1 MFNGP
6 MAFET
11 GPVAKVVNR
20 MLARRGV
27 AIALTPDSDLKNS
40 GLTSLD
46 MVNLMLAVEVACNV
60 TIPQS
65 AMTPEHFTSV
75 ATIEALIATLQSGAA
90 HEIPRVDTH
99 TM

>member
-1 MFNGP
+1 MFNGSTEL
-6 MAFET
+6 ET
-11 GPVAKVVNR
+11 GAVAKVVNR
-20 MLARRGV
+20 ILARRGV
-27 AIALTPDSDLKNS
+27 ATTLTRDSDLKNS

-46 MVNLMLAVEVACNV
+46 MVNLMLSVEVACDV

-65 AMTPEHFTSV
+65 AMTPENFTSI

-90 HEIPRVDTH
+90 QEFSRVETR

>member
-1 MFNGP
+1 MLDGQ
-6 MAFET
+6 MDLET
-11 GPVAKVVNR
+11 GAVAKAVNR

-27 AIALTPDSDLKNS
+27 ATALGRESDLKNS

-46 MVNLMLAVEVACNV
+46 MVNLMLAVEVACDV

-65 AMTPEHFTSV
+65 AMTPENFASI
-75 ATIEALIATLQSGAA
+75 AAIEALIATLQSSAA
-90 HEIPRVDTH
+90 QEFSRVETR

>member
-6 MAFET
+6 TELET
-11 GPVAKVVNR
+11 GAVAKVVNR

-27 AIALTPDSDLKNS
+27 ATALTRDTDLKNS

-46 MVNLMLAVEVACNV
+46 MVNLMLSVEVACDV

-65 AMTPEHFTSV
+65 AMTPGNFTSI

-90 HEIPRVDTH
+90 QEFSRVETR

>member
-1 MFNGP
+1 MLNRP
-6 MAFET
+6 MESDT
-11 GPVAKVVNR
+11 GAVAKVVNR

-27 AIALTPDSDLKNS
+27 AIEITRDSDLKNS

-46 MVNLMLAVEVACNV
+46 MVNLMLGVEAACNV

-65 AMTPEHFTSV
+65 AMTPEHFMSI
-75 ATIEALIATLQSGAA
+75 ATIEALIAALQSGAP
-90 HEIPRVDTH
+90 HDSPRVNAH

>member
-1 MFNGP
+1 MFNGTTEL
-6 MAFET
+6 ET
-11 GPVAKVVNR
+11 GAVAKVVNR

-27 AIALTPDSDLKNS
+27 ATALTTESDLKNS

-46 MVNLMLAVEVACNV
+46 MVNLMLAVEVACDV

-65 AMTPEHFTSV
+65 AMTPENFTSI

-90 HEIPRVDTH
+90 HELPRVDTH